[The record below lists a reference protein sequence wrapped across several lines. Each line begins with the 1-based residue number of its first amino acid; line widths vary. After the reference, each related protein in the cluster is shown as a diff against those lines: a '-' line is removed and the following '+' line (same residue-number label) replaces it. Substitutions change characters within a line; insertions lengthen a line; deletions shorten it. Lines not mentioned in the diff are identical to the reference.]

1 MKLKE
6 IIHDSINNLNIDE
19 LVLLYEQIRL
29 LENMRNLS
37 IKRTEAISIEKVHAL
52 TRSSK
57 SSWAETVIG
66 ERVDRI

>member
-6 IIHDSINNLNIDE
+6 IIHDSINHLDIDE

-37 IKRTEAISIEKVHAL
+37 IKRIEAISIEKVHVL

-57 SSWAETVIG
+57 SSWAEAVIG